1 MNKFVVFVFLGC
13 ILSAGTAGSDYR
25 QIAFD
30 SFAEGEV
37 IRYRVHYGFITAG
50 EAVMRID
57 SQIHEVNKRPC
68 YKIDVFGRTTGLA
81 NKIFGV
87 KNNWGT
93 YLDTAAVVP
102 HKAYRYIREGSY
114 RRNEIVN
121 FEQLEKQVRVN
132 RIDKANQ
139 EIKRIDKYE
148 VPANVQDLVSG
159 YYFLRTLDYTQYQE
173 GDIIRI
179 DAFFDDEVFNFK
191 LRFLGRESLKTPLGE
206 HKAIVLQPLMPDNKI
221 FSGKD
226 AIRVWISDDK
236 YKIPLKIKAEMV
248 VGSVE
253 VDIKEFEKGDR

>member
-1 MNKFVVFVFLGC
+1 MSKLFLFTFLGF
-13 ILSAGTAGSDYR
+13 ILSAGTGGNDYR
-25 QIAFD
+25 NIAFD
-30 SFAEGEV
+30 SFGEGEV
-37 IRYRVHYGFITAG
+37 ARYRVHYGFITAG

-81 NKIFGV
+81 DKIFGV

-114 RRNEIVN
+114 RRNEIVH

-139 EIKRIDKYE
+139 KIKRIDRYE

-173 GDIIRI
+173 GDIIKV
-179 DAFFDDEVFNFK
+179 DAFFDDEVFNFEM
-191 LRFLGRESLKTPLGE
+191 RFLGREDLKTRLGE
-206 HKAIVLQPLMPDNKI
+206 QKAVVLQPIMPDNKI

-236 YKIPLKIKAEMV
+236 HKIPLKIKAEMV

-253 VDIKEFEKGDR
+253 LDIKEFKKGSR